1 MGEAKRKNK
10 HAQLAEESLLRRIRE
25 GEFGEAGTMS
35 QACVVIDKSPR
46 GAAALKALRALPET
60 SALKP
65 LLESLELQLWEAS
78 AIFRFALLVSDAEGG
93 KGQVLLAADM
103 EKLDQQLSR
112 ALAHKPGQGKSRG
125 LLIAV
130 EDDVD
135 GVIHAKARQ
144 LQPS

>member
-10 HAQLAEESLLRRIRE
+10 HAQQAEESLLRRIRE

-60 SALKP
+60 AALKP
-65 LLESLELQLWEAS
+65 LLDSLELQLWEAS
-78 AIFRFALLVSDAEGG
+78 AIFRFALLVSDAEDG

-112 ALAHKPGQGKSRG
+112 ALARKPGQGKPRG

-144 LQPS
+144 LQSS